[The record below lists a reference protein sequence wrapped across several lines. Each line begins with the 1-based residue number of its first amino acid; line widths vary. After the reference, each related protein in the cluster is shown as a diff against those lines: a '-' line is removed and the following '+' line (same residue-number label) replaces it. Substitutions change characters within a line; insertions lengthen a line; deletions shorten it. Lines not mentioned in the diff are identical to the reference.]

1 MNEPKNKI
9 IKKDIV
15 SYDIAV
21 FLFKQCEFNEPCC
34 SAYKNADNLLL
45 CSSKADYSNRYRW
58 GGECIIDDYIAAP
71 TITHAL
77 EFLNKHFIFKIH
89 YKQEINN
96 TYSFKIINPY
106 LFNKILISE
115 NGLKTKRD
123 ILQKYIDFL
132 TNSEKS
138 VCTIEELH
146 KARKLSSEYRQMC
159 DIKKEGLCNAYFWPD
174 RLEKRISEII
184 SEEYNKIINE
194 IKELNSEWKP
204 NYE

>member
-1 MNEPKNKI
+1 M
-9 IKKDIV
+9 
-15 SYDIAV
+15 
-21 FLFKQCEFNEPCC
+21 
-34 SAYKNADNLLL
+34 
-45 CSSKADYSNRYRW
+45 
-58 GGECIIDDYIAAP
+58 
-71 TITHAL
+71 
-77 EFLNKHFIFKIH
+77 
-89 YKQEINN
+89 
-96 TYSFKIINPY
+96 
-106 LFNKILISE
+106 ISE